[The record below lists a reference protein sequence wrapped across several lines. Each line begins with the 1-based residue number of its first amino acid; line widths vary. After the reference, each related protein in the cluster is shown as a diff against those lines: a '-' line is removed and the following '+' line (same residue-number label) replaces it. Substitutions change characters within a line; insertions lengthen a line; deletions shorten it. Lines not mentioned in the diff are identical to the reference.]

1 MPSAA
6 KFAGGKYAYRIC
18 DICGV
23 AYHYAEL
30 RGTTVR
36 GKPTGMLACPICWDA
51 DHPQNFLPEVV
62 HMDAVALVDARP
74 EDYYQSR
81 ILPHWRPCDSL
92 PVGIALGQVEV
103 LT

>member
-6 KFAGGKYAYRIC
+6 KFATGKYAFRIC

-23 AYHYAEL
+23 SYRYGEL
-30 RGTTVR
+30 RVTTVR
-36 GKPTGMLACPICWDA
+36 GKATGFLACPICWDA

-62 HMDAVALVDARP
+62 RMDAEALIDARP

-81 ILPHWRPCDSL
+81 ILPHWRPTDTL
-92 PVGIALGQVEV
+92 PMGIALGQVEV